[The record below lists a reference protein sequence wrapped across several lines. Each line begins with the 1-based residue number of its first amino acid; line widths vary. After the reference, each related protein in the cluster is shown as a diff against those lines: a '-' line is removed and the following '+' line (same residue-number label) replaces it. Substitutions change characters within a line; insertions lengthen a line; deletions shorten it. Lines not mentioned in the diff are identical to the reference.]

1 MKDLKK
7 AVCREDAP
15 QTAFCQGYELCEE
28 GIDRFLDRV
37 AIRLAF
43 EVPHDSAH
51 ELAGT
56 ALVRDAK
63 LCCLRNDCGANVII
77 VHESGE
83 EGFNHRELRRL
94 GFCEVG
100 APALREL
107 GDGVLALLD
116 SSSHY
121 VNAFFICQLLGRE
134 ALLCDELVHEGCQ
147 EAAIRGEGN
156 GVLGDHG
163 FLDLVFDCVVHGTSI
178 PHSFPPRIILP
189 DALVYSF
196 HMIDSWP
203 FLAAVGVL
211 LAVHAVFVW
220 RSGKQEK
227 RPGDDAGLQFLQTQM
242 QDLARTVN
250 DVSRLVDG
258 RLVESSEKLNDA
270 LRHQSRESVAVIRD
284 ITERLTKLD
293 ETNRQVVSFADQLQS
308 LQDILKNPKQRGILG
323 EYYLET
329 LLKNVLPPGSYTMQY
344 PFPDGTIV
352 DAVVR
357 VRDALIPVDSK
368 FSLENYNRFVEEK
381 NPQERARLEKV
392 FVGDLKIRIQET
404 AKYIRPE
411 LGTTDFAFM
420 FIPHEA
426 IYYDLLVNKVGEMQG
441 EDTESLIQRA
451 ANKYKVI
458 IVSPTSF
465 LAYLQTVLQGLKALR
480 IEEEAKNILKQV
492 DALGKHIKAFEE
504 YHGKLGNALSTTVNH
519 FNASRK
525 ELGKIDKD
533 VVRMGAASP
542 GIEPLLVDK
551 PNLED

>member
-1 MKDLKK
+1 
-7 AVCREDAP
+7 
-15 QTAFCQGYELCEE
+15 
-28 GIDRFLDRV
+28 
-37 AIRLAF
+37 
-43 EVPHDSAH
+43 
-51 ELAGT
+51 
-56 ALVRDAK
+56 
-63 LCCLRNDCGANVII
+63 
-77 VHESGE
+77 
-83 EGFNHRELRRL
+83 
-94 GFCEVG
+94 
-100 APALREL
+100 
-107 GDGVLALLD
+107 
-116 SSSHY
+116 
-121 VNAFFICQLLGRE
+121 
-134 ALLCDELVHEGCQ
+134 
-147 EAAIRGEGN
+147 
-156 GVLGDHG
+156 
-163 FLDLVFDCVVHGTSI
+163 
-178 PHSFPPRIILP
+178 
-189 DALVYSF
+189 
-196 HMIDSWP
+196 MIDSWP
-203 FLAAVGVL
+203 FLAVIGVL

-220 RSGKQEK
+220 RAGKQEK
-227 RPGDDAGLQFLQTQM
+227 KPGDDAGLQFLQTQM

-357 VRDALIPVDSK
+357 VRDSLIPVDSK

-381 NPQERARLEKV
+381 NPLERARLEKV